1 MQTVNSLGPYLC
13 VLLSAGWFLG
23 VVPVSALA
31 AEVPEP
37 SRDYRETPSPV
48 ELFLDQWTLYPPPP
62 SSYTLEFL
70 RTADTATAALTL
82 REAVMIGLENN
93 PGIEVNR
100 LEPYRT
106 AEETRREKAIF
117 DPLLTGEFAKDFFK
131 DPRGTPQTQFS
142 TPVFV
147 TRNRDYNLSI
157 AKLLRSGAQFEMAFL
172 NNRFV
177 SNLPN
182 QVLAPQYRPRLEFSL
197 AQPLLRDFGLGLT
210 TIFIRI
216 AENREGISLFDY
228 QARLMQLI
236 QRITEAYWGVVFAR
250 DNLEVQKKGVELA
263 QALLTEA
270 EAKVRSGIM
279 PPVNVVEARAEKA
292 RREEFVIAAENDL
305 DIARKTLSLTIHLN
319 PQETFL
325 PRPIEPAEN
334 PSVQPL
340 QVDRTR
346 SLETAIIR
354 RPEVTASRLT
364 IENQTLQVR
373 YAKNQLLP
381 RLDLKAST
389 GLSGIA
395 GDLRP
400 GTVNPFPGDYGKA
413 LDRLGSADF
422 YDYSVGV
429 ELQVPLGNAQAKSD
443 FARARIELDQARAR
457 YRDLVSQI
465 TLEVERA
472 VGDVK
477 TNFER
482 IQTTRLARE
491 LAEENLRAQERRFAV
506 GLVTQKDVIDFQ
518 TRVLDAQVA
527 QLRAIID
534 YNNALSRLRLAEGTL
549 LEHYNIQVAGPTKEA
564 DPWWARF

>member
-1 MQTVNSLGPYLC
+1 VC
-13 VLLSAGWFLG
+13 ARAAD
-23 VVPVSALA
+23 VSETA
-31 AEVPEP
+31 
-37 SRDYRETPSPV
+37 RDYRDTPPPLQ
-48 ELFLDQWTLYPPPP
+48 LFLDQWTLYPPPP

-82 REAVMIGLENN
+82 REAVLIGLENN

-106 AEETRREKAIF
+106 AEETRREQAIF
-117 DPLLTGEFAKDFFK
+117 DPLLTGEFAKDFLK
-131 DPRGTPQTQFS
+131 DPRGTPQTPFS
-142 TPVFV
+142 TPVLV

-157 AKLLRSGAQFEMAFL
+157 AKLLRSGAQFEMSFL

-250 DNLEVQKKGVELA
+250 ENLAVQKKGVELA

-270 EAKVRSGIM
+270 EAKARSGVV
-279 PPVNVVEARAEKA
+279 PPVNVVEAQAEKA

-325 PRPIEPAEN
+325 PRPIEPTES
-334 PSVQPL
+334 PSVRAEPVAQSS
-340 QVDRTR
+340 
-346 SLETAIIR
+346 SLERAITAR
-354 RPEVTASRLT
+354 SELLASRLT

-373 YAKNQLLP
+373 YAENQLLP

-389 GLSGIA
+389 GLTGIA

-400 GTVNPFPGDYGKA
+400 GTVNPFPGDYGRA

-429 ELQVPLGNAQAKSD
+429 ELQIPLGNAQAKSD
-443 FARARIELDQARAR
+443 FARTRIELDQARAR
-457 YRDLVSQI
+457 HRDLVAQI
-465 TLEVERA
+465 TLEVARA

-482 IQTTRLARE
+482 IQSTRLARA
-491 LAEENLRAQERRFAV
+491 LAEENLRAQRQRFEV
-506 GLVTQKDVIDFQ
+506 GLVTQTDVIDFQ
-518 TRVLDAQVA
+518 SRVLNAQVA
-527 QLRAIID
+527 ELRAIID
-534 YNNALSRLRLAEGTL
+534 YNNALARLKLAEGTL
-549 LEHYNIQVAGPTKEA
+549 LEHYHIQVEGPKKEA

>member
-1 MQTVNSLGPYLC
+1 VC
-13 VLLSAGWFLG
+13 ARAAD
-23 VVPVSALA
+23 VSETA
-31 AEVPEP
+31 
-37 SRDYRETPSPV
+37 RDYRDTPPPLQ
-48 ELFLDQWTLYPPPP
+48 LFLDQWTLYPPPP

-82 REAVMIGLENN
+82 REAVLIGLENN

-106 AEETRREKAIF
+106 AEETRREQAIF
-117 DPLLTGEFAKDFFK
+117 DPLLTGEFAKDFLK
-131 DPRGTPQTQFS
+131 DPRGTPQTPFS
-142 TPVFV
+142 TPVLV

-157 AKLLRSGAQFEMAFL
+157 AKLLRSGAQFEMSFL

-250 DNLEVQKKGVELA
+250 ENLEVQKKGVELA

-270 EAKVRSGIM
+270 EAKARSGVV
-279 PPVNVVEARAEKA
+279 PPVNIIEAQAEKA
-292 RREEFVIAAENDL
+292 RREEFVITAVNDL

-325 PRPIEPAEN
+325 PRPIEPADN

-346 SLETAIIR
+346 SLETAITT
-354 RPEVTASRLT
+354 RPEVYASRLA

-381 RLDLKAST
+381 RLDLRAGT
-389 GLSGIA
+389 GMTGIA

-400 GTVNPFPGDYGKA
+400 GTVNPFPGDYGRA

-429 ELQVPLGNAQAKSD
+429 ILQVPLGNAQAQSD
-443 FARARIELDQARAR
+443 FARTRIELDQARAR
-457 YRDLVSQI
+457 HRDLVSQI
-465 TLEVERA
+465 TLEIERA
-472 VGDVK
+472 LGDVETSLK
-477 TNFER
+477 R
-482 IQTTRLARE
+482 LQTTRVARA
-491 LAEENLRAQERRFAV
+491 LAEENLRAQRQRFEV
-506 GLVTQKDVIDFQ
+506 GLVTQTDVIDFQ
-518 TRVLDAQVA
+518 SRVLDAQVA
-527 QLRAIID
+527 ELRAIID
-534 YNNALSRLRLAEGTL
+534 YNNALARLKLAEGTL
-549 LEHYNIQVAGPTKEA
+549 LAHYNIQVEGPKKEA